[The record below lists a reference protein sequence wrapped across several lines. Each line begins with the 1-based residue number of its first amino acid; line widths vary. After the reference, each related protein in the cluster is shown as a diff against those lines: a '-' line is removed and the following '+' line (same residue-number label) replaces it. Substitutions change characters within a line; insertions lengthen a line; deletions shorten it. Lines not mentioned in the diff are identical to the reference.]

1 MTRITYVAPDDAQ
14 YEVDV
19 PDGESLMRGAIQND
33 VPGIIGEC
41 GGELTCG
48 TCHVYIPAEWQN
60 QTGTQSPGEQD
71 LLSMMDDVRPES
83 RLACQVKVT
92 AGMEGLTTQISEH
105 Q

>member
-1 MTRITYVAPDDAQ
+1 MTRITYVAPDDAL

-19 PDGESLMRGAIQND
+19 PDGESLMRGAVQND
-33 VPGIIGEC
+33 IPGIVGEC

-48 TCHVYIPAEWQN
+48 TCHVYIPVAWQD
-60 QTGTQSPGEQD
+60 QTGTQSQGEQD

-83 RLACQVKVT
+83 RLACQVTVT
-92 AGMEGLTTQISEH
+92 ADLDGLATQISEH